1 MRNEMNQGHEKRSL
15 VLNRVVKINSSK
27 QGQAVKASVLHLYP
41 NFPWVFP
48 PGKTVLQP
56 DTQANIV
63 PSFLLH

>member
-48 PGKTVLQP
+48 PGEDRLT
-56 DTQANIV
+56 T
-63 PSFLLH
+63 